1 MTGILNRF
9 RIPVTSYASTPDAS
23 VGSRDTRGVTRRRR
37 ATIVDVARRAGVSKG
52 LVSFVL
58 NDRPGVAPAT
68 KDRILDAAR
77 ELDWRP
83 SQAARSLA
91 NERSYA
97 MGLVLARP
105 AELLGADS
113 FFPAFV
119 AGVEAELSA
128 RNASLVLQVVPSIDT
143 ELAVYRRLAADH
155 RVDGVLVADLR
166 VDDPRPDTLVEI
178 GLPAVTLGRPG
189 GRRVVPAVVLDD
201 KPGVIAAVEHL
212 VDLGHRRVAFVG
224 GPNEFLHARSR
235 REAWRTTLEGFGLS
249 AALTFDGDFGGTSG
263 AMATVRLLELPARQ
277 QPTAI
282 VFANDLM
289 AVAGVSA
296 ATRRGCRVPD
306 DLSVVGF
313 DDMTVAAYMH
323 PALTTVAQDAVTWG
337 RAATRAVFDLV
348 EHGADDDVELAP
360 ARLVVRESTAPGPHG
375 GRPRVRRSQPS
386 VRSRPTRRTS

>member
-1 MTGILNRF
+1 
-9 RIPVTSYASTPDAS
+9 
-23 VGSRDTRGVTRRRR
+23 
-37 ATIVDVARRAGVSKG
+37 VSKG

-68 KDRILDAAR
+68 KARILDVAR

-83 SQAARSLA
+83 SHAARSLA

-105 AELLGADS
+105 AELLGADP

-119 AGVEAELSA
+119 AGIETELSA
-128 RNASLVLQVVPSIDT
+128 RNASLVLQVVPGIAA

-166 VDDPRPDTLVEI
+166 VDDPRPETLAEI

-189 GRRVVPAVVLDD
+189 GRRTVPAVVLDD

-212 VDLGHRRVAFVG
+212 VDLGHRRIAFVG
-224 GPNEFLHARSR
+224 GPNDFLHARSR
-235 REAWRTTLEGFGLS
+235 REAWQTTLDGFGLS
-249 AALTFDGDFGGTSG
+249 SGLVGDGDFGGSSG
-263 AMATVRLLELPARQ
+263 ATATVRLLELPARQ

-296 ATRRGCRVPD
+296 ATRLGRRVPD

-313 DDMTVAAYMH
+313 DDITVAAYVH
-323 PALTTVAQDAVTWG
+323 PSLTTVAQDAVAWG
-337 RAATRAVFDLV
+337 RAATRAMFDLV
-348 EHGADDDVELAP
+348 EHGADDDVELPP
-360 ARLVVRESTAPGPHG
+360 ARLVVRESTAPPRHG
-375 GRPRVRRSQPS
+375 GRPRVRRSKPS
-386 VRSRPTRRTS
+386 TRSGPTRRTS